1 MSTPVIEAKGLTKKY
16 GANTAVDGL
25 DLTIEQGEIFGLLGP
40 NGAGKTTTILLL
52 LGLTEPDGGS
62 VRVLGHDPFR
72 EPLEVKRRVGYL
84 PDAVGFY
91 DSMTARE
98 NLAFMARL
106 QGLSS
111 KVAAKRID
119 DALARVRL
127 SDVADRRVATFS
139 RGMRQRLGIADIL
152 VKGCELAILDEPTS
166 GLDPQS
172 TQELLELIVRLAHEG
187 MTIVLSSHLLS
198 MVQSICTRVA
208 LFSQGKVGLVGKVS
222 ELAARVLGGSHVIEV
237 EAEGCDVETIAR
249 GIDGVGNVSRIG
261 SGAVRIDAVRDIRAE
276 VADAIVHA
284 GGKLARLSMDRS
296 NLDEVYVRYFEEVNG
311 HGTQRAA

>member
-1 MSTPVIEAKGLTKKY
+1 MSTPVIEATGLTKRY
-16 GANTAVDGL
+16 GRTVAVDGL

-52 LGLTEPDGGS
+52 LGLTERSGGE
-62 VRVLGHDPFR
+62 VRVLGHDPYR

-91 DSMTARE
+91 DAMTARE

-111 KVAAKRID
+111 AEANRRID
-119 DALARVRL
+119 EALKRVRL
-127 SDVADRRVATFS
+127 SHVADRRVATFS

-172 TQELLELIVRLAHEG
+172 TQELLELIMRLASEG
-187 MTIVLSSHLLS
+187 MTIVLSSHLLT
-198 MVQSICTRVA
+198 MVQSICSRVA
-208 LFSQGKVGLVGKVS
+208 LFSAGKVGLVGRVS
-222 ELAARVLGGSHVIEV
+222 DLAAKVLGGAYVIEV
-237 EAEGCDVETIAR
+237 EAEGCNVVAAVAGVD
-249 GIDGVGNVSRIG
+249 GIGNVTQPSPG
-261 SGAVRIDAVRDIRAE
+261 TTRIDAVRDVRADIASA
-276 VADAIVHA
+276 VIAA
-284 GGKLARLSMDRS
+284 GGSLKRLSMDQS
-296 NLDEVYVRYFEEVNG
+296 NLDEVYVRYFEEVNR
-311 HGTQRAA
+311 HAA

>member
-1 MSTPVIEAKGLTKKY
+1 MSAPVIEAKGLTKKY
-16 GANTAVDGL
+16 GQTVAVDGL

-52 LGLTEPDGGS
+52 LGLTERSGGT
-62 VRVLGHDPFR
+62 VKVLGYDPYR

-91 DSMTARE
+91 DTMTARE

-106 QGLSS
+106 QGIPSS
-111 KVAAKRID
+111 EAAKRID
-119 DALARVRL
+119 TALARVRL
-127 SDVADRRVATFS
+127 SHVSERRVAIFS
-139 RGMRQRLGIADIL
+139 RGMRQRLGIADLL

-172 TQELLELIVRLAHEG
+172 TQELLELIVRLAGEG

-222 ELAARVLGGSHVIEV
+222 ELASQVLGGAYVIEV
-237 EAEGCDVETIAR
+237 EADGCDVQTATQ
-249 GIDGVGNVSRIG
+249 GIEGVGNVSHLA
-261 SGAVRIDAVRDIRAE
+261 SGTVRIDALRDVRAD
-276 VADAIVHA
+276 VANAIINA
-284 GGKLARLSMDRS
+284 GGKLRRLSMDQS
-296 NLDEVYVRYFEEVNG
+296 NLDEVYVRYFEKVNADDK
-311 HGTQRAA
+311 QKAA

>member
-1 MSTPVIEAKGLTKKY
+1 MSAPVIEVKGLTKKY
-16 GANTAVDGL
+16 GSNLAVDGL

-52 LGLTEPDGGS
+52 LGLTERSGGE

-72 EPLEVKRRVGYL
+72 DPLEVKRRVGYL

-106 QGLSS
+106 QGLPSAEASS
-111 KVAAKRID
+111 RIAA
-119 DALARVRL
+119 ALARVRL
-127 SDVADRRVATFS
+127 SHVAERRVSTFS

-152 VKGCELAILDEPTS
+152 VKGCELAILDEPTA

-172 TQELLELIVRLAHEG
+172 TQELLELIVKLAGEG

-198 MVQSICTRVA
+198 MVQSICSRVA
-208 LFSQGKVGLVGKVS
+208 LFSQGQAGLVGKVS
-222 ELAARVLGGSHVIEV
+222 ELAAKVLGGAYVIEI
-237 EAEGCDVETIAR
+237 EAEGCDVEAVAR
-249 GIDGVGNVSRIG
+249 DIDGVGNVSVSSPGTI
-261 SGAVRIDAVRDIRAE
+261 RIDALRDVRSELAS
-276 VADAIVHA
+276 AIVNA
-284 GGKLARLSMDRS
+284 GGRLNRLSMDHS
-296 NLDEVYVRYFEEVNG
+296 NLDEVYVRYFEKVNG
-311 HGTQRAA
+311 DDKQRAA

>member
-1 MSTPVIEAKGLTKKY
+1 MSIPVIEAKGLTKKY
-16 GANTAVDGL
+16 GANLAVDGL

-52 LGLTEPDGGS
+52 LGLTERSGGE

-72 EPLEVKRRVGYL
+72 DPLAVKRRVGYL

-111 KVAAKRID
+111 AEASTRIAA
-119 DALARVRL
+119 ALSRVRL
-127 SDVADRRVATFS
+127 SHVAERKVSTFS

-172 TQELLELIVRLAHEG
+172 TQELLDLIVKLSGEG

-198 MVQSICTRVA
+198 MVQSICSRVA
-208 LFSQGKVGLVGKVS
+208 LFSEGKAGLVGKVS
-222 ELAARVLGGSHVIEV
+222 ELAAKVLGGAYVIEV
-237 EAEGCDVETIAR
+237 EADGCDVAAVAQ
-249 GIDGVGNVSRIG
+249 GIDGVGNVSVSSPGTI
-261 SGAVRIDAVRDIRAE
+261 RIDALRDVRSELAS
-276 VADAIVHA
+276 AIVNA
-284 GGKLARLSMDRS
+284 GGRLNRLSMDHS
-296 NLDEVYVRYFEEVNG
+296 NLDEVYVRYFEKVNG
-311 HGTQRAA
+311 DDKQRAA